1 MAQRF
6 RGRRLAALAAALL
19 GLLAGCA
26 GIPPSRTEPPA
37 PRPRPTLPAL
47 RYTIQVGAFVR
58 IDNAVR
64 LTERLLAE
72 RLAAYHFID
81 ESGFYKVR
89 IGNFPSRQAAVAAA
103 GKLQRKRLI
112 EDFFIVAP
120 EDYPLGRDGTVSEE
134 QFRNEL
140 VRTAQRF
147 IGIPYR
153 WGGDSTVGGFD
164 CSGLTRVVYGL
175 NGLELPRTSG
185 DQWQAGRPIAPG
197 ALRRGDLVFF
207 ATRGGSRA
215 SHVGIYLGKD
225 EFLHAPRPG
234 SRIRVDSLEDDY
246 YRRRYLGARTYL

>member
-1 MAQRF
+1 M
-6 RGRRLAALAAALL
+6 ALAAALL

-26 GIPPSRTEPPA
+26 AIGPSRPEAPTPRSRPA
-37 PRPRPTLPAL
+37 LPTL
-47 RYTIQVGAFVR
+47 RYTIQVGAFLH

-89 IGNFPSRQAAVAAA
+89 IGNFPSRQAAVAEA
-103 GKLQRKRLI
+103 GRLQRKRLI

-120 EDYPLGRDGTVSEE
+120 EDYPLGRDGALSEE
-134 QFRNEL
+134 QFRAEL
-140 VRTAQRF
+140 IRTAQRF
-147 IGIPYR
+147 IGVPYR

-185 DQWQAGRPIAPG
+185 EQWQVGRPLKQSE
-197 ALRRGDLVFF
+197 LRRGDLVFF
-207 ATRGGSRA
+207 ATRGGSRV
-215 SHVGIYLGKD
+215 SHVGIYLGKND
-225 EFLHAPRPG
+225 FLHAPRPG
-234 SRIRVDSLEDDY
+234 SRIRVDSLKDDY